1 MCILFCELVPCDSGS
16 RGTFIMRWV
25 DMDVKFGYCV
35 ICHHGPD
42 GTNREWVDELMRG
55 DKVTGRK
62 IVACKTCST
71 VDPTNKNRLCLK
83 IKIPETGMKHG

>member
-1 MCILFCELVPCDSGS
+1 
-16 RGTFIMRWV
+16 MRWV

-35 ICHHGPD
+35 ICDNGPD

-62 IVACKTCST
+62 IVACKTC
-71 VDPTNKNRLCLK
+71 
-83 IKIPETGMKHG
+83 

>member
-1 MCILFCELVPCDSGS
+1 MCILFCELVPCESGS

-35 ICHHGPD
+35 ICDNGPD

-71 VDPTNKNRLCLK
+71 VDPTNKNRLCHK
-83 IKIPETGMKHG
+83 IKIPETGM